1 MLRGRRRWLN
11 CKFLWERQ
19 RSGFLLDSWGG
30 RREPLGRLDQLSS
43 LQELPVAPAAC
54 GHDLKTWLSQQRRRA
69 EGRQRRTG

>member
-19 RSGFLLDSWGG
+19 RSGFLLDAWGG
-30 RREPLGRLDQLSS
+30 GRDPLGRLDQLSS
-43 LQELPVAPAAC
+43 PQELPVAPASC

-69 EGRQRRTG
+69 EGRQRRPG